1 MEFRILLILFEH
13 FQISFKMLLDY
24 GADINSIY
32 RTARNVVMTPLD
44 CSLQKGLRST
54 AKFLQLHGGLP
65 ASKLRL
71 SGRNPNAINDQ
82 ELVRPL
88 NFGSNVEA
96 QPATANRSNDENK
109 KRIVV
114 YVKRSDSEEYSCDE
128 QVPKR
133 YHKSRTKCEHQHR
146 HSHTP
151 SEKQAS
157 DRHHHRHTRRHR
169 YRFRTSSCETFAAA
183 DHHRHKDDS
192 SSDICRSKS
201 NIEIRRRCKS
211 RNKKDS
217 TSVSEGSSTDSI
229 SSECPCKHNRRGRY
243 KQCHHEERS
252 LSRRKK
258 SRVENDSAAA
268 QNGDVCKKRH
278 KKLRKPDDTSTED
291 NEIDDKKTNKTAK
304 KEKSD
309 MTKND
314 ANKNSLENSPAK
326 DKKTKSSS
334 NNDQRSA
341 AIVVSKSDNKRPQS
355 AKGSA
360 GKSRSDAR
368 QITDVPVDIIPA
380 VNEENIEKI
389 VNFSKETVTPIN
401 NENVI
406 FTKADVHVSSILESI
421 DGPKETL
428 TDKLEK
434 SDNQPD
440 KTENLADK
448 DDGNLTDSTF
458 TVESTKLDNK
468 IDESISK
475 EIIEADSK
483 SKPPHIDEDKEI
495 AEETSTSH
503 ADSTPQENL
512 IVAQID
518 DAKKSESPV
527 PVNDLTEPHV
537 LGTPEQNSLNTD
549 TQIEDTSKVVVRGE
563 LSTSLNQA
571 DAVEL
576 QLPTIPDEDQPRK
589 SSFTVLASDE
599 SVDLV
604 DDFEADSA
612 SIIERRKSFKVL
624 SSVEKEKSD
633 DEDEESYTTED
644 EDVDEPNA
652 NGRQVAGSASA
663 TASDRSNRRKRLKKR
678 AKLNIKQ
685 YSVDVA
691 NDILS
696 KATHQQ
702 QSKDHDSGFEPSP
715 RAMRTK
721 IPSPR
726 TVYTA
731 VMPRKSTSGVVDGRS
746 CSSRLEGRKP
756 GDKNSVNMTT
766 VTQSIQRNI
775 KRYVNYENIWE
786 FKNV

>member
-1 MEFRILLILFEH
+1 
-13 FQISFKMLLDY
+13 MLLDY

-88 NFGSNVEA
+88 NFSSNVDA
-96 QPATANRSNDENK
+96 QSATANRPNDENK

-133 YHKSRTKCEHQHR
+133 YHKSRTKCEHHHR

-151 SEKQAS
+151 SEKQVS
-157 DRHHHRHTRRHR
+157 DRHHHRHTRRYR

-217 TSVSEGSSTDSI
+217 TSVSESSSTDSN
-229 SSECPCKHNRRGRY
+229 SSECPCKHKRRGRY
-243 KQCHHEERS
+243 KQRHREERS

-258 SRVENDSAAA
+258 TRVENDSAEV
-268 QNGDVCKKRH
+268 NSDGVCKEKH
-278 KKLRKPDDTSTED
+278 KKPRKPDDTSTED
-291 NEIDDKKTNKTAK
+291 NEIIVQKTNKTTK
-304 KEKSD
+304 KENND
-309 MTKND
+309 ETKND
-314 ANKNSLENSPAK
+314 TNTNGLKNSP
-326 DKKTKSSS
+326 DRGKKSKSSS
-334 NNDQRSA
+334 KNDQKSA
-341 AIVVSKSDNKRPQS
+341 EIVMSKSDNKRPQS

-360 GKSRSDAR
+360 GKARCEAQKAADALAP
-368 QITDVPVDIIPA
+368 TTPTVKDDIID
-380 VNEENIEKI
+380 EK
-389 VNFSKETVTPIN
+389 VNFIKDTVVPIS

-406 FTKADVHVSSILESI
+406 FTKADVHVSSVQDAI
-421 DGPKETL
+421 DVPNQTEV
-428 TDKLEK
+428 EK
-434 SDNQPD
+434 SDIQPD
-440 KTENLADK
+440 KSEKFADK

-458 TVESTKLDNK
+458 TLESTKLDNK
-468 IDESISK
+468 IEERISK
-475 EIIEADSK
+475 ENIEASL
-483 SKPPHIDEDKEI
+483 KPPQIEEHKEI
-495 AEETSTSH
+495 PDETHTD
-503 ADSTPQENL
+503 AQPQENL
-512 IVAQID
+512 QVIPED
-518 DAKKSESPV
+518 DFKRPESPLHM
-527 PVNDLTEPHV
+527 NDLKEPQIID
-537 LGTPEQNSLNTD
+537 TPAQTVVNTD
-549 TQIEDTSKVVVRGE
+549 IPIKD
-563 LSTSLNQA
+563 LST
-571 DAVEL
+571 DAVKDELTTSQNLSGVVEL
-576 QLPTIPDEDQPRK
+576 QLPTVPNEEQPQK

-604 DDFEADSA
+604 DDFEAESA
-612 SIIERRKSFKVL
+612 SVIERRKSFKVL
-624 SSVEKEKSD
+624 SSMEKETNE
-633 DEDEESYTTED
+633 DEDEESYTTD
-644 EDVDEPNA
+644 ADDVDELNE
-652 NGRQVAGSASA
+652 NDRQVARSAS
-663 TASDRSNRRKRLKKR
+663 ASDRSNRRKRLKKR
-678 AKLNIKQ
+678 AKPNVKQ
-685 YSVDVA
+685 YSVDVS
-691 NDILS
+691 NDMLS
-696 KATHQQ
+696 NTTHQQ

-726 TVYTA
+726 AVYTA
-731 VMPRKSTSGVVDGRS
+731 VMPRKSTSGVMDGRS

-775 KRYVNYENIWE
+775 KR
-786 FKNV
+786 

>member
-1 MEFRILLILFEH
+1 
-13 FQISFKMLLDY
+13 MLLDY

-88 NFGSNVEA
+88 NFSSNAVEA
-96 QPATANRSNDENK
+96 QSATANRSKDDENK

-151 SEKQAS
+151 SEKQGS

-217 TSVSEGSSTDSI
+217 TSMSEGSSTDSI
-229 SSECPCKHNRRGRY
+229 SSECPYKYKRRGRY
-243 KQCHHEERS
+243 KHRQREEKS
-252 LSRRKK
+252 MSRRKK
-258 SRVENDSAAA
+258 SRVENDSAEVHS
-268 QNGDVCKKRH
+268 DSVCKKKH
-278 KKLRKPDDTSTED
+278 KKPRKPDDTSTED
-291 NEIDDKKTNKTAK
+291 NEIDVQKNNNTTK
-304 KEKSD
+304 KEDNDVTKID
-309 MTKND
+309 NTKNGL
-314 ANKNSLENSPAK
+314 KNSP
-326 DKKTKSSS
+326 DKGKKSKSTS

-341 AIVVSKSDNKRPQS
+341 EIVVSKSDNKRPQS

-360 GKSRSDAR
+360 GKSRSDA
-368 QITDVPVDIIPA
+368 QKTKEFPVDSTPQVKDDI
-380 VNEENIEKI
+380 IEKK
-389 VNFSKETVTPIN
+389 VNFIKDTVVPIN

-406 FTKADVHVSSILESI
+406 FTKADVHVSSVLDVIGVPQQTEV
-421 DGPKETL
+421 DT
-428 TDKLEK
+428 LEK
-434 SDNQPD
+434 SDKQPD
-440 KTENLADK
+440 KSETFADK

-458 TVESTKLDNK
+458 TVESTKLYNK
-468 IDESISK
+468 IDEGTSK
-475 EIIEADSK
+475 EIIDES
-483 SKPPHIDEDKEI
+483 SKPLQIEEHKEI
-495 AEETSTSH
+495 ANETPVTH
-503 ADSTPQENL
+503 IDSLPQENL
-512 IVAQID
+512 NVTPTD
-518 DAKKSESPV
+518 DIKGSESPL
-527 PVNDLTEPHV
+527 PMKDLVEPLV
-537 LGTPEQNSLNTD
+537 IDTAAKSSINTD
-549 TQIEDTSKVVVRGE
+549 TPIDNSSTATVKDDH
-563 LSTSLNQA
+563 STSLNQSGTA
-571 DAVEL
+571 EL
-576 QLPTIPDEDQPRK
+576 QLPTVPNEEQPRK

-599 SVDLV
+599 SVDLI
-604 DDFEADSA
+604 DDFEAESA

-624 SSVEKEKSD
+624 SSVEKEANE
-633 DEDEESYTTED
+633 DEDEESYTTDDGDID
-644 EDVDEPNA
+644 ELNEND
-652 NGRQVAGSASA
+652 RQVARSASA

-678 AKLNIKQ
+678 AKPNIKQ
-685 YSVDVA
+685 YSVDVS
-691 NDILS
+691 NDMLS
-696 KATHQQ
+696 KTTHQQ

-775 KRYVNYENIWE
+775 KRYV
-786 FKNV
+786 

>member
-1 MEFRILLILFEH
+1 
-13 FQISFKMLLDY
+13 MLLDY

-82 ELVRPL
+82 ELVTPL
-88 NFGSNVEA
+88 NFSSNVDEQSA
-96 QPATANRSNDENK
+96 MAIRPNDENK

-151 SEKQAS
+151 SEKQSS

-169 YRFRTSSCETFAAA
+169 YRFRTSSCETFPAV

-217 TSVSEGSSTDSI
+217 TSVSDGSSSDSI
-229 SSECPCKHNRRGRY
+229 SSECPCKHRRRGRY
-243 KQCHHEERS
+243 KQRHREERS

-258 SRVENDSAAA
+258 SRGENDSADVHSD
-268 QNGDVCKKRH
+268 GVCKKKH
-278 KKLRKPDDTSTED
+278 KKHRKPDDTSTED
-291 NEIDDKKTNKTAK
+291 NEINEQKTNKTTK
-304 KEKSD
+304 KQNND
-309 MTKND
+309 VNKND
-314 ANKNSLENSPAK
+314 TNKNGLENSP
-326 DKKTKSSS
+326 DKGKKSKSSS
-334 NNDQRSA
+334 KNDQKSA
-341 AIVVSKSDNKRPQS
+341 EIVVSKSDNKRPQS

-368 QITDVPVDIIPA
+368 KTAETPVDATPTVTEDI
-380 VNEENIEKI
+380 IEKK
-389 VNFSKETVTPIN
+389 VNFTKDVVVPIS

-406 FTKADVHVSSILESI
+406 FTKADVHVSSVE
-421 DGPKETL
+421 DVVDVPKPTEVDT
-428 TDKLEK
+428 LEK
-434 SDNQPD
+434 SDKQQD
-440 KTENLADK
+440 KSEKSADK

-468 IDESISK
+468 IDENVTK
-475 EIIEADSK
+475 EIIEAS
-483 SKPPHIDEDKEI
+483 SKPPQDKEHKEI
-495 AEETSTSH
+495 ANETPATNT
-503 ADSTPQENL
+503 DSPPQENL
-512 IVAQID
+512 NVTSTED
-518 DAKKSESPV
+518 FKRTKSPLPS
-527 PVNDLTEPHV
+527 NDLKEPHV
-537 LGTPEQNSLNTD
+537 IDVPAQISLNTD
-549 TQIEDTSKVVVRGE
+549 TPKEDSSTFAVKDE
-563 LSTSLNQA
+563 ISTSLTQV
-571 DAVEL
+571 DPVEL
-576 QLPTIPDEDQPRK
+576 QLPTVPNDEQPRK

-604 DDFEADSA
+604 DDFEAETA
-612 SIIERRKSFKVL
+612 SIVERRKSFKVL
-624 SSVEKEKSD
+624 SSVEKETNEEEN
-633 DEDEESYTTED
+633 EDEESYTTD
-644 EDVDEPNA
+644 DDDADEPNDI
-652 NGRQVAGSASA
+652 GRQVARSASA

-678 AKLNIKQ
+678 AKPNVKQ
-685 YSVDVA
+685 FSVDVS
-691 NDILS
+691 NDMLS
-696 KATHQQ
+696 KTTHQQ

-775 KRYVNYENIWE
+775 KRYVNYENMWVLG
-786 FKNV
+786 NL